1 MLQTLITLECS
12 QWNLTPSSFSP
23 SSLPSSTPLLF
34 LQQGII
40 WPQVASSSSCIQNG
54 SCFYYWLFFKIYFM
68 SLCELECIRVYRVH
82 ADVLRGQRGHQILGS
97 WSCNSR
103 LWVAQRECWEPNPRA
118 LQEQQALSTPEH
130 LCSLLFCPLQFILLP
145 SHRVKAGLR
154 LTHCA
159 ANPPASASQVC
170 NLRCVLQC
178 PITRHFFRRK

>member
-1 MLQTLITLECS
+1 MLTVES
-12 QWNLTPSSFSP
+12 SSFLT
-23 SSLPSSTPLLF
+23 LPLFFALLHPPPF
-34 LQQGII
+34 LTTGYHNNRVG
-40 WPQVASSSSCIQNG
+40 WPQVASSSSCIRNG
-54 SCFYYWLFFKIYFM
+54 SCFCYWLFFKICFM
-68 SLCELECIRVYRVH
+68 SLCVLECICVYHVH
-82 ADVLRGQRGHQILGS
+82 ADVLRGQRRHQILGS
-97 WSCNSR
+97 WSCNSW

-118 LQEQQALSTPEH
+118 LQEQQALFTPEH

-178 PITRHFFRRK
+178 PITRHFFGRK